1 MAECLLGGI
10 LGEEDEKPEVE
21 APEALAGA
29 EGFAAAIAA
38 IASRQDPGVARKT
51 QNVLEEQTALLRVQK
66 DHLEG
71 ERICRRGP

>member
-1 MAECLLGGI
+1 MAEGLLGGV

-21 APEALAGA
+21 ASEALAGA
-29 EGFAAAIAA
+29 EDFAAAIAA

-51 QNVLEEQTALLRVQK
+51 ENVLEGQSALLRVQK

-71 ERICRRGP
+71 ERVCRRGP